1 MDNSLNSSNHSPNNQ
16 PCWCC
21 CRYLRCH
28 QQWLPI
34 LGASIRKA
42 LFRLLGDSSSLPFPQ
57 GSYGEAEQDADH
69 CRHLVNSLGLNLLL
83 ALGSNR
89 SICDEDKRTCHHKMW
104 NQLLKWIWFCFDSSL
119 VYASLGALHV
129 HSLLPSTRYV
139 MFEQKKK
146 KKDGDARE
154 RNKARV
160 IFYFF
165 FGCSIY
171 FVFYQVL

>member
-104 NQLLKWIWFCFDSSL
+104 NQLLKWISFCFDSSL
-119 VYASLGALHV
+119 GTACTFFACKYAVCHV
-129 HSLLPSTRYV
+129 WTKYIYIY
-139 MFEQKKK
+139 M
-146 KKDGDARE
+146 GDARE

-160 IFYFF
+160 NFF
-165 FGCSIY
+165 FFLGVAYILY
-171 FVFYQVL
+171 FTKFCNWI